1 MTARAQMMIRW
12 ALVCVVVAAV
22 LALPGCSGEPAIT
35 GTAADPVV
43 PAAWDLSTPESAVR
57 SYLDWVSFSYRMA
70 NSDIPTATMTPAE
83 SVRIDAYIQLNRM
96 DGRGLEQALTGF
108 EVTSV
113 SEEETSAVLTA
124 RETWDYRYF
133 ALDGLAYLTSPLQA
147 SYETTYTLLAGPDGW
162 LVDRVEARSLG
173 EVE

>member
-1 MTARAQMMIRW
+1 MTAHAQIIKQ
-12 ALVCVVVAAV
+12 ALACVALAAA
-22 LALPGCSGEPAIT
+22 LALAGCSGDSAVT
-35 GTAADPVV
+35 GTVAEPVV
-43 PAAWDLSTPESAVR
+43 PAEWNLSTPESAVR
-57 SYLDWVSFSYRMA
+57 SYLDWVSLSYRMA
-70 NSDIPTATMTPAE
+70 NSEIPTATMTPAE

-108 EVTSV
+108 VVTSV
-113 SEEETSAVLTA
+113 SEEATSAVLTA

-133 ALDGLAYLTSPLQA
+133 ALEGLGYLTSPLQA

-162 LVDRVEARSLG
+162 LVDRVEARPLG